1 MQANSAYNVRHAV
14 NTHRKNLESQK
25 FDFRRQLENAGI
37 IDKLNSGLVK
47 LYEMKS
53 TDPHVLIEALN
64 GSIVGLDNV
73 VAMKAEITRLK
84 MRILSLEEEIRRAEK
99 Q

>member
-1 MQANSAYNVRHAV
+1 M
-14 NTHRKNLESQK
+14 ESQK

-53 TDPHVLIEALN
+53 NDPQVLIEALN